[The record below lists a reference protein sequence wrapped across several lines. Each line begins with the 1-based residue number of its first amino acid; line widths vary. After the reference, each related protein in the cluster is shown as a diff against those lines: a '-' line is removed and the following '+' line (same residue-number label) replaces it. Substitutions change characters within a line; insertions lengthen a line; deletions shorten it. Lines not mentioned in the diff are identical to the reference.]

1 MCVECQEF
9 FKTKQEWLTHNNIC
23 KNNNKQNMSIE
34 EMINE
39 QVKYTH
45 IDPPIPIEKMRLMVT
60 ILLKKISTEKRLKE
74 LGYEKRLIDNVL
86 VDSLRCAK
94 RSICTDDSLSEADR
108 LKSNI
113 SEFLEWTIPEDIMAK
128 FKEERKSVEE
138 ILEKLV
144 GSNI

>member
-1 MCVECQEF
+1 
-9 FKTKQEWLTHNNIC
+9 
-23 KNNNKQNMSIE
+23 
-34 EMINE
+34 
-39 QVKYTH
+39 
-45 IDPPIPIEKMRLMVT
+45 
-60 ILLKKISTEKRLKE
+60 LKE